1 MRISDWSSDVC
12 SSDLMGCHC
21 CTNRMNRSSRQRI
34 NLSALCFP
42 GLWKTEKPMR
52 ERRLSGKKSARP
64 KSALSS
70 AISPYCWRLRLSW
83 DSRSE
88 EHKSEIQSLMR
99 NSYAALCLKKKKHN
113 YNYN

>member
-1 MRISDWSSDVC
+1 MKRMDYSVQ
-12 SSDLMGCHC
+12 MGCHC

-52 ERRLSGKKSARP
+52 ERRLSGKKSAQP

-70 AISPYCWRLRLSW
+70 AISPYCWRSRL
-83 DSRSE
+83 SRSE
-88 EHKSEIQSLMR
+88 EHTSELQSLMR
-99 NSYAALCLKKKKHN
+99 ISYAVFCLKKKQEKNHTTTRIDQ
-113 YNYN
+113 